1 MPFDVPV
8 ENVDKVLEAK
18 TWYEQ
23 YYAHYPDVPY
33 PPLQPKGSPAKVGG

>member
-33 PPLQPKGSPAKVGG
+33 PPLLPLRSPAKVGG